1 MLLKIVPL
9 ALLLILTTTAPSSSQ
24 PPETEPGQLQER
36 ATRPSVE
43 TRVDAALD
51 ADPHAT
57 AAARVHAAFE
67 ADPHA
72 TAAAC
77 REVLRL
83 EIPTPQ
89 MRRDRR
95 ARRLEL
101 TGWTIVGVSALV
113 GLGFGLAAGLH
124 ECGEDASFCINGPG
138 IGIIT
143 GLFFAAPGLVVGTL
157 VGTLGT
163 VRRRR
168 AQRAGTWSLSWS
180 GSSARFGLVF

>member
-1 MLLKIVPL
+1 M
-9 ALLLILTTTAPSSSQ
+9 
-24 PPETEPGQLQER
+24 
-36 ATRPSVE
+36 
-43 TRVDAALD
+43 
-51 ADPHAT
+51 DPHAT
-57 AAARVHAAFE
+57 AATRVHAAFE

-89 MRRDRR
+89 MQRDRR

-113 GLGFGLAAGLH
+113 KLGFGLVVGLH
-124 ECGEDASFCINGPG
+124 DCGEDAFVCINGPIVG
-138 IGIIT
+138 VAT
-143 GLFFAAPGLVVGTL
+143 GLLAAAPGLIVGML